1 MMITDI
7 ALPVILG
14 IILIGAAT
22 QRTITV
28 MKGQV
33 TLTFICSIMITFAY
47 WANIGYVVDGD
58 IIGYSSYSAGAMM
71 VTCYM
76 AYKNKFISTKSISI
90 NDSYS
95 NIGGT
100 CDGISICEDCITDC
114 NTE

>member
-1 MMITDI
+1 MITDI

-33 TLTFICSIMITFAY
+33 ALTFICSIMITFAY

-58 IIGYSSYSAGAMM
+58 IIGYSAYSAGAMM

-76 AYKNKFISTKSISI
+76 AYKNKFLPAQSVGI
-90 NDSYS
+90 NNSYS

-100 CDGISICEDCITDC
+100 CEPSRTCDHCVTTCDAE
-114 NTE
+114 